1 MGQDQW
7 KELAKGQKA
16 ILYTD
21 GGCKP
26 NPGNGGFGIHGYVY
40 KEKDSKRGNGHPTHI
55 LTNHGYVLK
64 ADFKDHQNS
73 GGKKLEEIEPIF
85 YIDIM
90 STDLTRSTNNRTEL
104 LAMCVGL
111 EKIAELEVKEA
122 ILFLDS
128 KYSIAR
134 YSKLEFI
141 EKQNWQINGEMIA
154 NKDILE
160 RALIAKRK
168 LEESEITV
176 SIEKVAGHSK
186 DPGNDAADLL
196 ASIGVAM
203 TMNGKIR
210 IDVDYSPA
218 QGYWKKDIDRHAF
231 FSLDSTYFSTDKT
244 KNEPGIYMMASHK
257 KSSEALGT
265 RMTDGSFALIQLD
278 EPDPTLE
285 YIRNSSYDRR
295 DQFDHH
301 RLMMVGL
308 DRVFNAVNYK
318 LVSEYQDQVLL
329 SRPDDKNLYMLSTKK
344 DKLFIEA
351 LEPAKFAW
359 RAVDAIDHLNRVYHQ
374 AKEGS
379 SKVEVTDIT
388 DMIYDTVTTKKKGEE
403 VSTRSLNKK
412 FPPGTSTVM
421 VKAKC
426 SFGGQEHE
434 LSFPLILGIDIP
446 HRNSLK
452 RLEELNPVVKIVT
465 WAESEVAFR
474 YATII
479 EVDGARGIWAGYYSN
494 YLFLDKNATE
504 Q

>member
-40 KEKDSKRGNGHPTHI
+40 KEKDSKRGSGHPTHI
-55 LTNHGYVLK
+55 PTNFGYVLK
-64 ADFKDHQNS
+64 ADFKDHVT
-73 GGKKLEEIEPIF
+73 GGGTKLVEIEPVF
-85 YIDIM
+85 YLDIM
-90 STDLTRSTNNRTEL
+90 STDITRSTNNRTEL

-111 EKIAELEVKEA
+111 EKLIELEVTQA

-134 YSKLEFI
+134 YGKLEQI
-141 EKQNWQINGEMIA
+141 EKHNWQINGEVIA

-160 RALIAKRK
+160 RALVAKRK
-168 LEESEITV
+168 LEEKNIEV
-176 SIEKVAGHSK
+176 SIEKVVGHSK

-203 TMNGKIR
+203 TMNNKIR

-218 QGYWKKDIDRHAF
+218 QGYWKNDVDRHPF
-231 FSLDSTYFSTDKT
+231 FSLDSTYFNTDKT
-244 KNEPGIYMMASHK
+244 KNDPGIYMLASHK

-265 RMTDGSFALIQLD
+265 RMTDGSFALVQLD
-278 EPDPTLE
+278 EPDVTLE
-285 YIRNSSYDRR
+285 YIRSSSYDRR

-329 SRPDDKNLYMLSTKK
+329 NRPDDKNLYMLSTKK
-344 DKLFIEA
+344 DKLFVEA

-359 RAVDAIDHLNRVYHQ
+359 RAVDAIDHLNRIYHQ

-388 DMIYDTVTTKKKGEE
+388 DMLYDVVTVKKKGEE
-403 VSTRSLNKK
+403 KTSRVLNKK
-412 FPPGTSTVM
+412 FSPGISKID
-421 VKAKC
+421 VKANC
-426 SFGGQEHE
+426 SFAGNKHE
-434 LSFPLILGIDIP
+434 LSFPLILSIDIP

-452 RLEELNPVVKIVT
+452 RLEDLNPTVKIVT

-494 YLFLDKNATE
+494 YLFLDKNATT
-504 Q
+504 